1 MMKKEIEYGRT
12 KCTMLLTHWGIKVF
26 NTNDFNG
33 SSSLTDNLVG
43 NENVRYS
50 LQVMSESLQ
59 LGERFT

>member
-1 MMKKEIEYGRT
+1 MLRTEWGMK
-12 KCTMLLTHWGIKVF
+12 VS

-33 SSSLTDNLVG
+33 SSSLTENLVG

-50 LQVMSESLQ
+50 LQVVFESLQ